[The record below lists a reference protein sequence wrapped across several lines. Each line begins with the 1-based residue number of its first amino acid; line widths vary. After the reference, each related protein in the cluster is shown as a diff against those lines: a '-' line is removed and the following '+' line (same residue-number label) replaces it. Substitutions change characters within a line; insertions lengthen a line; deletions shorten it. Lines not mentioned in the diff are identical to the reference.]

1 MKRLILISAVCMQ
14 FGWIS
19 GVPHPSGVGAYA
31 YQDSNGN
38 RYGGTYGLKDDQI
51 NLGNQDNL
59 EHFNPVPFQPD
70 FDDFFPE
77 YFRNFENLLQE
88 VFNSNREYQ
97 RKALETAKKA
107 YDITSNQASFMNA
120 DFSRFAPFG
129 GMPGFGNFAAFGNN
143 DNSAFAS
150 GVAAPGY
157 THQTAAIS
165 PGNPNTPNVDVTQR
179 FSDGPG
185 AGNYM
190 SVSSSSYSASTNNNG
205 MPSSHRVAETLVNNN
220 GKVTHYKVEN

>member
-38 RYGGTYGLKDDQI
+38 SHRVARSPL
-51 NLGNQDNL
+51 LPPL
-59 EHFNPVPFQPD
+59 PPLPPLLPFRPL
-70 FDDFFPE
+70 PPLPPLPPLLP
-77 YFRNFENLLQE
+77 FRPLPPLLP
-88 VFNSNREYQ
+88 FRPL
-97 RKALETAKKA
+97 RPLPPLR
-107 YDITSNQASFMNA
+107 
-120 DFSRFAPFG
+120 RFAPFG